1 MTPPLRARLA
11 SPKAD
16 PLRWLGILAALSM
29 AAVFCTEG
37 GRAALVSTLPGL
49 LDGLGVAGPVL
60 FVVVFSLA
68 VSTFFPVLPFVFVG
82 AVTYGL
88 WEGTALNVAG
98 TVLGASLAYGA
109 ARVLGAGLL
118 QRSLPRGWGDKLD
131 GLLERQPVYAV
142 FVLRVLPF
150 FPYAP
155 TSFALGLTRV
165 RFRAFLW
172 GTLAG
177 SVPLTLVYSWLF
189 ARAGAVLRRPGARLT
204 ELLTVDAALP
214 FGAAVLLLVTSAL
227 VRRRLAEVAAEE
239 AP

>member
-1 MTPPLRARLA
+1 MAVPSPLRDR
-11 SPKAD
+11 
-16 PLRWLGILAALSM
+16 LRWLGILAALAV
-29 AAVFCTEG
+29 AAIFCTER

-49 LDGLGVAGPVL
+49 LDALGMAGPVL
-60 FVVVFSLA
+60 FVGVFSIA
-68 VSTFFPVLPFVFVG
+68 VSAFFPVLPFVFVG

-88 WEGTALNVAG
+88 WGGTAVNVAG
-98 TVLGASLAYGA
+98 TALGASLAYAG

-118 QRSLPRGWGDKLD
+118 QRTLPRGWGDKLE
-131 GLLERQPVYAV
+131 GLLERQPTYAV

-177 SVPLTLVYSWLF
+177 SVPMTLVYTWLF

-204 ELLTVDAALP
+204 ELLTVDSVLP
-214 FGAAVLLLVTSAL
+214 FGAAVLLLCASAL
-227 VRRRLAEVAAEE
+227 VRRKLAAATEG
-239 AP
+239 A

>member
-1 MTPPLRARLA
+1 MPPLRDRLA

-16 PLRWLGILAALSM
+16 PLRWLGIVAALAV
-29 AAVFCTEG
+29 AAVFCTER

-49 LDGLGVAGPVL
+49 LETLGSAGPVL
-60 FVVVFSLA
+60 FVAVFSVA
-68 VSTFFPVLPFVFVG
+68 VAAFFPVLPFVFVG
-82 AVTYGL
+82 ALTYGL
-88 WEGTALNVAG
+88 WGGTALNVAG
-98 TVLGASLAYGA
+98 TALGASLAYAA
-109 ARVLGAGLL
+109 ARLLGAGLL
-118 QRSLPRGWGDKLD
+118 QRTLPRGWDEKLE
-131 GLLERQPVYAV
+131 GLLERQPTYAV

-177 SVPLTLVYSWLF
+177 SVPMTLVYTWLF

-204 ELLTVDAALP
+204 ELLTLESVLP
-214 FGAAVLLLVTSAL
+214 FGAAVLLLCASAL
-227 VRRRLAEVAAEE
+227 VRRKLAAATEG
-239 AP
+239 A

>member
-1 MTPPLRARLA
+1 VHPPLRDRLA

-16 PLRWLGILAALSM
+16 PLRWLGILAALGV
-29 AAVFCTEG
+29 AAIFCTEW
-37 GRAALVSTLPGL
+37 GRAALAHNMPTVLE
-49 LDGLGVAGPVL
+49 GLGPAGPVI
-60 FVVVFSLA
+60 FVAVFSGA
-68 VSTFFPVLPFVFVG
+68 VAALFPVLPFVFVG

-88 WEGTALNVAG
+88 WGGTALNVAG
-98 TVLGASLAYGA
+98 TALGASLAYGA
-109 ARVLGAGLL
+109 ARLFGAGLL
-118 QRSLPRGWGDKLD
+118 QRSLPRGWGDRIE
-131 GLLERQPVYAV
+131 GLLDRQPTYAV

-177 SVPLTLVYSWLF
+177 SVPLTLVYTWLF

-204 ELLTVDAALP
+204 ELLTLDSVLP
-214 FGAAVLLLVTSAL
+214 LGAAVFLLCASAL
-227 VRRRLAEVAAEE
+227 IRKRLAAAEGG
-239 AP
+239 A

>member
-1 MTPPLRARLA
+1 MNPPLRHRLA

-16 PLRWLGILAALSM
+16 PLRWLGILAALAV
-29 AAVFCTEG
+29 AAIFCTER
-37 GRAALVSTLPGL
+37 GRAALVSTLPAL
-49 LDGLGVAGPVL
+49 LDGLGGAGPVL
-60 FVVVFSLA
+60 FVAVFSIA
-68 VSTFFPVLPFVFVG
+68 VSAFFPVLPFVFVG

-88 WEGTALNVAG
+88 WGGTAVNVAG
-98 TVLGASLAYGA
+98 TALGASLAYVA
-109 ARVLGAGLL
+109 ARLLGAGLL
-118 QRSLPRGWGDKLD
+118 QRTLPRGWGEKLE
-131 GLLERQPVYAV
+131 GLLERQPTYAV

-177 SVPLTLVYSWLF
+177 SVPLTLVYTWLF

-204 ELLTVDAALP
+204 ELLTVDSVLP
-214 FGAAVLLLVTSAL
+214 FGAAVLLLCASAL
-227 VRRRLAEVAAEE
+227 VRRKLAAATEG
-239 AP
+239 A